1 MNWRHLNRT
10 IHRDLGYLCCG
21 LTLIYVIS
29 GVAVNHVD
37 RWNPSYRLTRIES
50 NIGSLTGI
58 TQEKLVPEIMQR
70 VGENRQLKNV
80 FSSAP
85 GEMTVFVEGNTIVV
99 NLLSGNTVQER
110 YLPRSFLYEVNFLHL
125 NHPKKLWTWFSDL
138 YAIGLGL
145 LAITGL
151 FVLQGRQGI
160 KGRGA
165 VLVAVGLSVPLFF
178 LWLYL

>member
-1 MNWRHLNRT
+1 MNWRHLNRAV
-10 IHRDLGYLCCG
+10 HRDLGYLCCG

-29 GVAVNHVD
+29 GVAVNHID

-50 NIGSLTGI
+50 NIGSLKDVPR
-58 TQEKLVPEIMQR
+58 EDLVPEIMLR
-70 VGENRQLKNV
+70 VGETRQLKNV

-85 GEMTVFVEGNTIVV
+85 DELTVFAEGNTIVV
-99 NLLSGNTVQER
+99 NLHSGSAVQER

-125 NHPKKLWTWFSDL
+125 NHPKKLWTWFADL
-138 YAIGLGL
+138 YAVGLGL
-145 LAITGL
+145 LAISGL
-151 FVLQGRQGI
+151 FVLQGRQGM

-165 VLVAVGLSVPLFF
+165 VLVAAGVSVPLFF